1 MSSYI
6 SPAPQGDPKATGA
19 YAVAIAAQAGGT
31 NNDGHA
37 TDSAGNVVIDRVW
50 GNFPLQPNDVRNAAV
65 TNTGGAAGSDVTV
78 VTDGPMR
85 DIPGAAGND
94 YGWAQTTKVASQ
106 NLAYG
111 NITKSLNNGITFN
124 VKPDSHELA
133 ESGYASFPSFA
144 STHQNVYRITQAVG
158 DGSTRT
164 YTAPNNFL
172 KAGDTVN
179 ITGTGLD
186 GTNLTVASA
195 NRYTFTVSAS
205 GTGSY
210 INISGTARYTD
221 EVTANDGAY
230 VSGVDYV
237 KVPSVLGF
245 LTASAQDA
253 LNDAELVVT
262 TASAA
267 ANSAKSITRINVTAT
282 SAATVYASGADSA
295 YPVGTKVSIG
305 AGTGIPTA
313 LVGTWTVTGGASG
326 NIVISGSGF
335 TVADTGSISPS
346 ASLTGATGTIK
357 TQSVAAGAAS
367 ISAGVAITITPW
379 A

>member
-1 MSSYI
+1 MSSYS
-6 SPAPQGDPKATGA
+6 SPAAVGSAQGTGA
-19 YAVAIAAQAGGT
+19 YSVAIAAQAGGT

-37 TDSAGNVVIDRVW
+37 TDSAGNLVVDYVW
-50 GNFPLQPNDVRNAAV
+50 GGMNPLQPNDERRGSVSNI
-65 TNTGGAAGSDVTV
+65 GGSDY
-78 VTDGPMR
+78 DHQW
-85 DIPGAAGND
+85 AA
-94 YGWAQTTKVASQ
+94 TTQVASG

-111 NITKSLNNGITFN
+111 DISVTVANALTKTVPADNHTR
-124 VKPDSHELA
+124 A
-133 ESGYASFPSFA
+133 ETGWASYPSFT
-144 STHQNVYRITQAVG
+144 STNQAVYRITQASG
-158 DGSTRT
+158 DGTTQT
-164 YTAPNNFL
+164 YTAPNNLL
-172 KAGDTVN
+172 KAGDT
-179 ITGTGLD
+179 IKIAGTGLD
-186 GTNLTVASA
+186 GSSLTVATA
-195 NRYTFTVSAS
+195 NRYTFTVTAS
-205 GTGSY
+205 GTGDF
-210 INISGTARYTD
+210 INISGTARYTN
-221 EVTANDGAY
+221 ELTANDGAY
-230 VSGVDYV
+230 VSGTDYV
-237 KVPSVLGF
+237 VVPSVLGF

-267 ANSAKSITRINVTAT
+267 SNSAKSITRINVTTT

-313 LVGTWTVTGGASG
+313 LVGTWTVTGETSG

-357 TQSVAAGAAS
+357 TQSVAAGATS
-367 ISAGVAITITPW
+367 ISAGAAITITPW

>member
-1 MSSYI
+1 MSSYS
-6 SPAPQGDPKATGA
+6 SPAAQGSAQATGA

-37 TDSAGNVVIDRVW
+37 TDSAGNLVVDYVW
-50 GNFPLQPNDVRNAAV
+50 GNYPLQPNDERRASVS
-65 TNTGGAAGSDVTV
+65 NTGGSTYD
-78 VTDGPMR
+78 
-85 DIPGAAGND
+85 
-94 YGWAQTTKVASQ
+94 AQWSATTQVASV

-111 NITKSLNNGITFN
+111 DVAVTVGNNPTRTVN
-124 VKPDSHELA
+124 MDNHVRA
-133 ESGYASFPSFA
+133 ESGWAAYPSFA
-144 STHQNVYRITQAVG
+144 NTHSAVYTITQASG
-158 DGSTRT
+158 DGTTQT
-164 YTAPNNFL
+164 YTSPNNFL

-186 GTNLTVASA
+186 GTNLTVATA
-195 NRYTFTVSAS
+195 NRYTFTVTAS

-210 INISGTARYTD
+210 INISGKVRYAD

-230 VSGVDYV
+230 VSGTDYV
-237 KVPSVLGF
+237 VVPSVLGF

-267 ANSAKSITRINVTAT
+267 SNSAKSITRINVTTT

-313 LVGTWTVTGGASG
+313 LVGTWTVTGETSG

-357 TQSVAAGAAS
+357 TQSVAAGATS
-367 ISAGVAITITPW
+367 ISAGAAITITPW

>member
-6 SPAPQGDPKATGA
+6 SPAPQGDDKATGA
-19 YAVAIAAQAGGT
+19 YAVGIAAQAGGT
-31 NNDGHA
+31 NNDGHS
-37 TDSAGNVVIDRVW
+37 TDSAGNVVVDFVW
-50 GNFPLQPNDVRNAAV
+50 GGQNPLQPNDVRRGSASNI
-65 TNTGGAAGSDVTV
+65 GGSDY
-78 VTDGPMR
+78 DR
-85 DIPGAAGND
+85 QWSA
-94 YGWAQTTKVASQ
+94 TTQVASG

-111 NITKSLNNGITFN
+111 DISVTVANSLTKKVPADNHTR
-124 VKPDSHELA
+124 A
-133 ESGYASFPSFA
+133 ESGWASYPSFA
-144 STHQNVYRITQAVG
+144 STHQAVYRITQASG
-158 DGSTRT
+158 DGTTQT

-172 KAGDTVN
+172 KAGDTVK
-179 ITGTGLD
+179 IAGTGLD
-186 GTNLTVASA
+186 GSSLTVASA
-195 NRYTFTVSAS
+195 NRYTFTVTAS

-230 VSGVDYV
+230 VSGTDYV
-237 KVPSVLGF
+237 VVPSVLGF

-262 TASAA
+262 TASTAS
-267 ANSAKSITRINVTAT
+267 NSAKSITRINVTTT

-313 LVGTWTVTGGASG
+313 LVGTWTVTGGTSG

-357 TQSVAAGAAS
+357 TQSVAAGATS
-367 ISAGVAITITPW
+367 ISAGAAITITPW